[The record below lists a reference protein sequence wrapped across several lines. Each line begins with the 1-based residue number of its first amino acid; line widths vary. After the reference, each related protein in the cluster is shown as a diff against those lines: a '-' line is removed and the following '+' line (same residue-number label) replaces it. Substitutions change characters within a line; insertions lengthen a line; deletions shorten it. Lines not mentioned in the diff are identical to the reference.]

1 MKGVNQMSDTSI
13 KISLK
18 AYQELVLRKISTG
31 VPIKVQ
37 VDRLVKVKND
47 TTTKITKRTK

>member
-1 MKGVNQMSDTSI
+1 MTDQSI
-13 KISLK
+13 KISLE

-37 VDRLVKVKND
+37 IEKWLKIGEKND
-47 TTTKITKRTK
+47 KKSTKRK